1 MPEVILYIMLNEN
14 ISGKP
19 SDGDVTKH
27 EHVTWN
33 EHIMHLKQ
41 SLRLEMCVGTG
52 IPQVT
57 TTKKATN

>member
-27 EHVTWN
+27 EHVT
-33 EHIMHLKQ
+33 
-41 SLRLEMCVGTG
+41 
-52 IPQVT
+52 
-57 TTKKATN
+57 